1 MPLTVRNNSGP
12 ADSQVQCPAKEVK
25 TMRDMHIVDHVWENG
40 MLYVL
45 GAFFVGIIAFALT
58 MAGF

>member
-1 MPLTVRNNSGP
+1 MCETGSGYTN
-12 ADSQVQCPAKEVK
+12 AQIQCQVKEVSE
-25 TMRDMHIVDHVWENG
+25 MRDMHIVDHVWENG

>member
-1 MPLTVRNNSGP
+1 VCETGSGYTN
-12 ADSQVQCPAKEVK
+12 AQIQCPAKEVSE
-25 TMRDMHIVDHVWENG
+25 MRDMHIVDHVWENG

>member
-1 MPLTVRNNSGP
+1 
-12 ADSQVQCPAKEVK
+12 VK
-25 TMRDMHIVDHVWENG
+25 TMRDMHIIDHVWENG
-40 MLYVL
+40 LLYVL

>member
-1 MPLTVRNNSGP
+1 MGSGYTN
-12 ADSQVQCPAKEVK
+12 AQVQCSAKEVSE
-25 TMRDMHIVDHVWENG
+25 MRDMHIVDHVWENG
-40 MLYVL
+40 MLYIL